1 MSYPVQADCPLT
13 LQQIK
18 FCEEYLI
25 DGKTGAAA
33 FRAGY
38 SFESRHTQGS
48 RLLADQRVKDY
59 LSTRKKRIMSVTGL
73 TPERILQEL
82 ALIGFSKVGDVLS
95 KDENGKLVLDLDTVD
110 QNKLNGLG
118 LEFTTDAN
126 GKVVLGKV
134 RVSPADKAAALINMG
149 KHLGMFKEQ
158 VEHSGVLTLDQLV
171 KNSMITIEQPK
182 PLAIDHQTV
191 SDIEI

>member
-1 MSYPVQADCPLT
+1 MPYPVKSDCPLT
-13 LQQIK
+13 LQQIR

-25 DGKTGAAA
+25 DGKVGAAA
-33 FRAGY
+33 YRAGY
-38 SFESRHTQGS
+38 SFHTRGEQGT

-59 LSTRKKRIMSVTGL
+59 LATRTKKIMSVTGI

-95 KDENGKLVLDLDTVD
+95 KDENGKLFLDLDTID
-110 QNKLNGLG
+110 QDKLNGLG

-134 RVSPADKAAALINMG
+134 KVSPADKAAALINMG
-149 KHLGMFKEQ
+149 KHMGMFKEQ
-158 VEHSGVLTLDQLV
+158 VEHSGVLTLEQLV
-171 KNSMITIEQPK
+171 MNSMITIEQPK
-182 PLAIDHQTV
+182 PLALEDGKSLDV
-191 SDIEI
+191 G